1 MGAPHPGFSGPT
13 CQTDMDECASTPC
26 RNGAKCLDRP
36 NGYEC
41 RCAEGEPPLPRDP
54 RHPWVGMQPSGDNLA
69 PVGGRGTQH

>member
-41 RCAEGEPPLPRDP
+41 RCAEGEPPTPGHPAPMGDHGPPTLTTQ
-54 RHPWVGMQPSGDNLA
+54 HPWVFMEP
-69 PVGGRGTQH
+69 